1 MDYALYFKGID
12 CPLKA
17 VSNFNHNHFKSVI
30 LMGPL
35 KTYADNYHVDYSA
48 L

>member
-17 VSNFNHNHFKSVI
+17 VSNFSHFKSVI